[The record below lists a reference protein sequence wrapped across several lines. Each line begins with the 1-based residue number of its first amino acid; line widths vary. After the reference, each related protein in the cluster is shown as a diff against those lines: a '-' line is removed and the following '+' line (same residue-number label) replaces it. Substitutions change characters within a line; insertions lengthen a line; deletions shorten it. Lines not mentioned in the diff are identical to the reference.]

1 MSLRSLTL
9 ALTLLLSV
17 LCPAALWAQE
27 GAVERQPYLDLRRY
41 YIGFRLGLHLPDVRI
56 TNSGA
61 VNSLGGQLWADSPV
75 WHPGFSIGVIGG
87 VTLVPQLEL
96 RLLPTLHLGDVPVA
110 YTDGSQEVER
120 LALRTSSL
128 QLPLE
133 LKWAAVRWG
142 NYRPFVAAGG
152 YAALQLGTRSSE
164 LLHLRPIDYG
174 LSIGAGCDLYF
185 SFFKL
190 SPQLTF
196 HYGLA
201 NLHQTH
207 RPDLQGDPRIRF
219 TEAVRG
225 MATRALLFTLS
236 FE

>member
-9 ALTLLLSV
+9 AFALVLSLLCS
-17 LCPAALWAQE
+17 AALWAQE

-61 VNSLGGQLWADSPV
+61 VNSMGGQLWGDSPV
-75 WHPGFSIGVIGG
+75 WHPGFSIGIIGG

-96 RLLPTLHLGDVPVA
+96 RLLPTLHLGDVSVA

-120 LALRTSSL
+120 LSLRTSSL

-152 YAALQLGTRSSE
+152 YAALQLGTRSSD
-164 LLHLRPIDYG
+164 LLYLRPIDYG

-196 HYGLA
+196 SYGMGNVLD
-201 NLHQTH
+201 TD
-207 RPDLQGDPRIRF
+207 RPDLREDRRIYYTQALER
-219 TEAVRG
+219 VG
-225 MATRALLFTLS
+225 TRMILLSLS

>member
-9 ALTLLLSV
+9 AFALLLSV

-110 YTDGSQEVER
+110 YTDGSQEVEH
-120 LALRTSSL
+120 LSLRTSSL

-152 YAALQLGTRSSE
+152 YAALPPGPRGVAGRGVGQAVLR
-164 LLHLRPIDYG
+164 LVHLRVGGGAKEHRGGHVPGGVEVSAGDCRQG
-174 LSIGAGCDLYF
+174 LDVA
-185 SFFKL
+185 
-190 SPQLTF
+190 
-196 HYGLA
+196 
-201 NLHQTH
+201 
-207 RPDLQGDPRIRF
+207 R
-219 TEAVRG
+219 
-225 MATRALLFTLS
+225 
-236 FE
+236 